1 LNKPDGTW
9 RKDIVTYGIPLGK
22 LIMVKMTENS
32 HLNLFEINSLTILTF
47 FPEKSFGTAY
57 DKL

>member
-22 LIMVKMTENS
+22 LIMVKMSENS
-32 HLNLFEINSLTILTF
+32 HLKLFEIIEPTILTF
-47 FPEKSFGTAY
+47 FPEKSFGTSY